1 MTNADSSSQDPAQDP
16 TQGSGTRSAADSAA
30 HSAALTSPIAVRA
43 GLVLVD
49 QLIRSGVREAVLC
62 PGSRNSPLNLA
73 FVEAERVGR
82 VRLHVRTDERSAA
95 FLALGLAKVSR
106 QPVPVVMTSGTAVAN
121 CLPAMVEATLSGVP
135 LVVLSANRPLS
146 MLGSGANQTID
157 QAEIFGTHSVCTLN
171 AGELALE
178 GTVAD
183 AGTGQAPKRTDATA
197 ELRDLVRKLIAAATD
212 PIDGGGAHLDVP
224 LREPLVPPTLDEL
237 SLWAGEIAAAEDAA
251 EDAATTEG
259 AHDSHA
265 PGQPARGTRKLPY
278 GQVEVDL
285 SRRTL
290 VIAGSVGDVAWARS
304 IMDELAD
311 VPTVAEPVA
320 PAPDFP
326 VHSAAVDMFSTQVV
340 SDGAHSAVTT
350 PEQIVVIGRPT
361 LHRGVTKLLANK
373 DINVVALSDTRNVT
387 DVFDNVDEV
396 GSTVRPRGE
405 QPESWLQVARAI
417 SDMGVNQVRDGLA
430 EHEPFTAV
438 HAVAV
443 VADALRDGDLLVL
456 GASTAVRDASRAG
469 LPFDGVQAIAN
480 RGAAGIDGT
489 ISTAVGAAMA
499 HAHADP
505 TAIRAPRTIA
515 VMGDLTFAH
524 DLGGLNIGPLE
535 PRPDNLLI
543 VLTND
548 SGGGIFETLEP
559 GAESLRT
566 FADGTAAFER
576 VFGTP
581 LDLDFAE
588 LCAGFGVEHKLA
600 TSVEELATVIDEH
613 AEIGGS
619 GITVLE
625 VKVSRRGRQEIERR
639 IAGTR

>member
-16 TQGSGTRSAADSAA
+16 TQGSAV
-30 HSAALTSPIAVRA
+30 HSAALPSPVAVRA

-157 QAEIFGTHSVCTLN
+157 QAEIFGAHSVCTLN
-171 AGELALE
+171 TGELALE
-178 GTVAD
+178 GAVAD
-183 AGTGQAPKRTDATA
+183 TTA

-251 EDAATTEG
+251 EHAETTEG
-259 AHDSHA
+259 AQGSHA
-265 PGQPARGTRKLPY
+265 PGQPTRGPRKLPY

-290 VIAGSVGDVAWARS
+290 VIAGSVSDVAWARA

-311 VPTVAEPVA
+311 VPTVAEPIA

-373 DINVVALSDTRNVT
+373 DIHVIALSDTRNIT

-405 QPESWLQVARAI
+405 QPESWLHVARAI
-417 SDMGVNQVRDGLA
+417 SDMGVSQVRDGLA
-430 EHEPFTAV
+430 EREPFTAV

-566 FADGTAAFER
+566 FSDGTAAFER

-600 TSVEELATVIDEH
+600 TSVEELATAIDEH
-613 AEIGGS
+613 AEIGGN

-625 VKVSRRGRQEIERR
+625 VKVSRRGRQEIEER
-639 IAGTR
+639 IAGKR

>member
-1 MTNADSSSQDPAQDP
+1 MTNTDSSSQDSSPA
-16 TQGSGTRSAADSAA
+16 AAEPLPSPVAVHAA
-30 HSAALTSPIAVRA
+30 
-43 GLVLVD
+43 LVLVD
-49 QLIRSGVREAVLC
+49 QLIRCGVQETVLC

-135 LVVLSANRPLS
+135 LIVLSANRPLS

-157 QAEIFGTHSVCTLN
+157 QAEIFGSHSVCTLN
-171 AGELALE
+171 TGNLALE
-178 GTVAD
+178 GEDIKAPDDAD
-183 AGTGQAPKRTDATA
+183 ASRAGGAAAQ
-197 ELRDLVRKLIAAATD
+197 LRDLVCQLVAAAVD
-212 PIDGGGAHLDVP
+212 PIDGGGVHLDVP

-237 SLWAGEIAAAEDAA
+237 SLWASAVTGNTPE
-251 EDAATTEG
+251 
-259 AHDSHA
+259 
-265 PGQPARGTRKLPY
+265 PRGVRSLPF

-290 VIAGSVGDVAWARS
+290 VIAGSVSDVAWARA

-311 VPTVAEPVA
+311 VPTIAEPIA

-340 SDGAHSAVTT
+340 GDGEYSAVTT

-373 DINVVALSDTRNVT
+373 DINVIALSDTRNVT
-387 DVFDNVDEV
+387 DVFGNADEV
-396 GSTVRPRGE
+396 GSSVRPHGE
-405 QPESWLQVARAI
+405 QPETWLQVARAI
-417 SDMGVNQVRDGLA
+417 SDMGAGQVRDALA

-469 LPFDGVQAIAN
+469 LPFDGVQTIAN

-559 GAESLRT
+559 GAENLRT

-600 TSVEELATVIDEH
+600 TNVEELAMAIDEH
-613 AEIGGS
+613 AEIGAH

-625 VKVSRRGRQEIERR
+625 VKVSRGGRREIEKR
-639 IAGTR
+639 IAGA

>member
-1 MTNADSSSQDPAQDP
+1 MTNTDSSSQDSSPA
-16 TQGSGTRSAADSAA
+16 AAEPLPSPVAVHAA
-30 HSAALTSPIAVRA
+30 
-43 GLVLVD
+43 LVLVD
-49 QLIRSGVREAVLC
+49 HIIRCGVQEAVLC

-135 LVVLSANRPLS
+135 LIVLSANRPLS

-157 QAEIFGTHSVCTLN
+157 QAEIFGSHSVCTLN
-171 AGELALE
+171 TGNLALE
-178 GTVAD
+178 GEDIKVPDDVATSR
-183 AGTGQAPKRTDATA
+183 AGGAATQ
-197 ELRDLVRKLIAAATD
+197 LRDLVCQLVAAAVD
-212 PIDGGGAHLDVP
+212 PIDGGGVHLDVP

-237 SLWAGEIAAAEDAA
+237 SLWASAVTGN
-251 EDAATTEG
+251 TP
-259 AHDSHA
+259 A
-265 PGQPARGTRKLPY
+265 PRGVRSLPF

-290 VIAGSVGDVAWARS
+290 VIAGSVSDVAWARA

-311 VPTVAEPVA
+311 VPTIAEPIA

-373 DINVVALSDTRNVT
+373 DIHIIALSDTRNVT
-387 DVFDNVDEV
+387 DVFGNVDEV
-396 GSTVRPRGE
+396 GSSVRPHGE
-405 QPESWLQVARAI
+405 QPETWLQVARAI
-417 SDMGVNQVRDGLA
+417 SDMGAGQVRDALA

-469 LPFDGVQAIAN
+469 LPFDGVQTIAN

-559 GAESLRT
+559 GAENLRT

-588 LCAGFGVEHKLA
+588 LCAGFGVERKLA
-600 TSVEELATVIDEH
+600 TNVEELAMAIDEH
-613 AEIGGS
+613 AEIGAH

-625 VKVSRRGRQEIERR
+625 VKVSRGGRREIEKR

>member
-1 MTNADSSSQDPAQDP
+1 M
-16 TQGSGTRSAADSAA
+16 
-30 HSAALTSPIAVRA
+30 LTSPVAVRA

-95 FLALGLAKVSR
+95 FLALGMAKVSR

-121 CLPAMVEATLSGVP
+121 CLPAMVEATLSSVP

-171 AGELALE
+171 TGELALE
-178 GTVAD
+178 GAAAD
-183 AGTGQAPKRTDATA
+183 NAA

-212 PIDGGGAHLDVP
+212 PIDGGGTHLDVP

-237 SLWAGEIAAAEDAA
+237 SLWAGEIAEKADDVEK
-251 EDAATTEG
+251 TGG
-259 AHDSHA
+259 AQGSHT
-265 PGQPARGTRKLPY
+265 PRQPTRGPRKLPY

-290 VIAGSVGDVAWARS
+290 VIAGSVADTAWARA

-311 VPTVAEPVA
+311 VPTIAEPVA

-340 SDGAHSAVTT
+340 SDGEHSAVTT

-373 DINVVALSDTRNVT
+373 DIHVIVLSDTRNIT

-396 GSTVRPRGE
+396 GSSVRPRGE

-489 ISTAVGAAMA
+489 ISTGVGAAMA

-559 GAESLRT
+559 GAENLRT

-600 TSVEELATVIDEH
+600 TNVEELSAAIDEH

-625 VKVSRRGRQEIERR
+625 VKVSRRGRQEVEQR
-639 IAGTR
+639 IAGAR

>member
-1 MTNADSSSQDPAQDP
+1 
-16 TQGSGTRSAADSAA
+16 
-30 HSAALTSPIAVRA
+30 
-43 GLVLVD
+43 LVLVD

-106 QPVPVVMTSGTAVAN
+106 RPVPVVMTSGTAVAN

-171 AGELALE
+171 TGELALE
-178 GTVAD
+178 GAA
-183 AGTGQAPKRTDATA
+183 AGAAG
-197 ELRDLVRKLIAAATD
+197 ELRDLVRKLINAATD

-251 EDAATTEG
+251 TTEG

-265 PGQPARGTRKLPY
+265 PSQPTRGPRKLPY

-290 VIAGSVGDVAWARS
+290 VIAGSVSDVAWARS

-340 SDGAHSAVTT
+340 SDGEHSAVTI

-373 DINVVALSDTRNVT
+373 DINVIALSDTRNVT

-430 EHEPFTAV
+430 EREPFTAV

-499 HAHADP
+499 HAHADL

-559 GAESLRT
+559 GAEHLRT

-600 TSVEELATVIDEH
+600 TSVEELAAAIDEH

-625 VKVSRRGRQEIERR
+625 VKVSRRGRQEIEKR

>member
-1 MTNADSSSQDPAQDP
+1 VTNADSSSQDPAQDP

-106 QPVPVVMTSGTAVAN
+106 RPVPVVMTSGTAVAN

-171 AGELALE
+171 TGELALE
-178 GTVAD
+178 GAA
-183 AGTGQAPKRTDATA
+183 AGAAG
-197 ELRDLVRKLIAAATD
+197 ELRDLVRKLINAATD

-251 EDAATTEG
+251 TTEG

-265 PGQPARGTRKLPY
+265 PSQPTRGPRKLPY

-290 VIAGSVGDVAWARS
+290 VIAGSVSDVAWARS

-340 SDGAHSAVTT
+340 SDGEHSAVTI

-373 DINVVALSDTRNVT
+373 DINVIALSDTRNVT

-430 EHEPFTAV
+430 EREPFTAV

-559 GAESLRT
+559 GAENLRT

-625 VKVSRRGRQEIERR
+625 VKVSRRGRQEVEQR
-639 IAGTR
+639 IAGAR

>member
-1 MTNADSSSQDPAQDP
+1 M
-16 TQGSGTRSAADSAA
+16 
-30 HSAALTSPIAVRA
+30 RA

-106 QPVPVVMTSGTAVAN
+106 NPVPVVMTSGTAVAN

-171 AGELALE
+171 TGELALE
-178 GTVAD
+178 GAA
-183 AGTGQAPKRTDATA
+183 AGAAG
-197 ELRDLVRKLIAAATD
+197 ELRDLVRKLINAATD

-251 EDAATTEG
+251 TTEG

-265 PGQPARGTRKLPY
+265 PSQPTRGPRKLPY

-290 VIAGSVGDVAWARS
+290 VIAGSVSDVAWARS

-340 SDGAHSAVTT
+340 SDGEHSAVTI

-373 DINVVALSDTRNVT
+373 DINVIALSDTRNVT

-430 EHEPFTAV
+430 EREPFTAV

-499 HAHADP
+499 HAHADL

-559 GAESLRT
+559 GAEHLRT

-600 TSVEELATVIDEH
+600 TSVEELAAAIDEH

-625 VKVSRRGRQEIERR
+625 VKVSRRGRQEIEKR

>member
-1 MTNADSSSQDPAQDP
+1 M
-16 TQGSGTRSAADSAA
+16 
-30 HSAALTSPIAVRA
+30 RA

-171 AGELALE
+171 TGELALE
-178 GTVAD
+178 GATAD
-183 AGTGQAPKRTDATA
+183 AAT

-237 SLWAGEIAAAEDAA
+237 SLWAGEIAEMADDVEKS
-251 EDAATTEG
+251 EG
-259 AHDSHA
+259 AHDSHT
-265 PGQPARGTRKLPY
+265 PSQPTRDPRKLPY

-285 SRRTL
+285 SLRTL
-290 VIAGSVGDVAWARS
+290 VIAGSVADTAWARS

-311 VPTVAEPVA
+311 VPTIAEPVA
-320 PAPDFP
+320 PVPDFP

-340 SDGAHSAVTT
+340 SDGEHSAVTT

-373 DINVVALSDTRNVT
+373 DIHVIALSDTRNVT
-387 DVFDNVDEV
+387 DVFGNVDEV

-405 QPESWLQVARAI
+405 QPESWLQVSRAI
-417 SDMGVNQVRDGLA
+417 SDMGVNQVREGLA
-430 EHEPFTAV
+430 KHEPFTAV

-469 LPFDGVQAIAN
+469 LPFDGVRAIAN

-499 HAHADP
+499 HAHSDP

-559 GAESLRT
+559 GADDLRT

-600 TSVEELATVIDEH
+600 CSVEELADAIEEH
-613 AEIGGS
+613 AELGGN

-625 VKVSRRGRQEIERR
+625 VKVDRRGRQEIEKR
-639 IAGTR
+639 IAGKR

>member
-1 MTNADSSSQDPAQDP
+1 M
-16 TQGSGTRSAADSAA
+16 
-30 HSAALTSPIAVRA
+30 RA

-106 QPVPVVMTSGTAVAN
+106 RPVPVVMTSGTAVAN

-171 AGELALE
+171 TGELALE
-178 GTVAD
+178 GAA
-183 AGTGQAPKRTDATA
+183 AGAAG
-197 ELRDLVRKLIAAATD
+197 ELRDLVRKLINAATD

-237 SLWAGEIAAAEDAA
+237 SLWAGEIAAAGDAA
-251 EDAATTEG
+251 EDAETTEG
-259 AHDSHA
+259 AQASHA
-265 PGQPARGTRKLPY
+265 PAQPARGSRKLPY

-290 VIAGSVGDVAWARS
+290 VIAGSVSDVAWARS

-311 VPTVAEPVA
+311 VPTIAEPVA

-326 VHSAAVDMFSTQVV
+326 VHSAAVDMFSAQVV
-340 SDGAHSAVTT
+340 SDGEHSAVTT

-373 DINVVALSDTRNVT
+373 DINVIALSDTRNVT

-405 QPESWLQVARAI
+405 QPESWLQVAHAI

-559 GAESLRT
+559 GAENLRT

-600 TSVEELATVIDEH
+600 TSVEELATAIDEH

-625 VKVSRRGRQEIERR
+625 VKVSRRGRQEIEKR

>member
-106 QPVPVVMTSGTAVAN
+106 RPVPVVMTSGTAVAN

-171 AGELALE
+171 TGELALE
-178 GTVAD
+178 GAA
-183 AGTGQAPKRTDATA
+183 AGAAG
-197 ELRDLVRKLIAAATD
+197 ELRDLVRKLINAATD

-251 EDAATTEG
+251 TTEG

-265 PGQPARGTRKLPY
+265 PSQPTRGPRKLPY

-290 VIAGSVGDVAWARS
+290 VIAGSVSDVAWARS

-340 SDGAHSAVTT
+340 SDGEHSAVTI

-373 DINVVALSDTRNVT
+373 DINVIALSDTRNVT

-430 EHEPFTAV
+430 EREPFTAV

-559 GAESLRT
+559 GAENLRT

-625 VKVSRRGRQEIERR
+625 VKVSRRGRQEVEQR
-639 IAGTR
+639 IAGAR

>member
-1 MTNADSSSQDPAQDP
+1 M
-16 TQGSGTRSAADSAA
+16 
-30 HSAALTSPIAVRA
+30 RA

-49 QLIRSGVREAVLC
+49 QLIRSGVCEAVLC

-106 QPVPVVMTSGTAVAN
+106 RPVPVVMTSGTAVAN

-171 AGELALE
+171 TGELALE
-178 GTVAD
+178 GAA
-183 AGTGQAPKRTDATA
+183 AGAAG
-197 ELRDLVRKLIAAATD
+197 ELRDLVRKLINAATD

-237 SLWAGEIAAAEDAA
+237 SLWAGEIAAAGDAA
-251 EDAATTEG
+251 EDAETTEG
-259 AHDSHA
+259 AQASHA
-265 PGQPARGTRKLPY
+265 PAQPARGSRKLPY

-290 VIAGSVGDVAWARS
+290 VIAGSVSDVAWARS

-311 VPTVAEPVA
+311 VPTIAEPVA

-326 VHSAAVDMFSTQVV
+326 VHSAAVDMFSAQVV
-340 SDGAHSAVTT
+340 SDGEHSAVTT

-373 DINVVALSDTRNVT
+373 DINVIALSDTRNVT

-405 QPESWLQVARAI
+405 QPESWLQVAHAI

-559 GAESLRT
+559 GAENLRT

-600 TSVEELATVIDEH
+600 TSVEELATAIDEH

-625 VKVSRRGRQEIERR
+625 VKVSRRGRQEIEKR

>member
-1 MTNADSSSQDPAQDP
+1 M
-16 TQGSGTRSAADSAA
+16 
-30 HSAALTSPIAVRA
+30 RA

-106 QPVPVVMTSGTAVAN
+106 RPVPVVMTSGTAVAN

-171 AGELALE
+171 TGELALE
-178 GTVAD
+178 GAA
-183 AGTGQAPKRTDATA
+183 AGAAG
-197 ELRDLVRKLIAAATD
+197 ELRDLVRKLINAATD

-237 SLWAGEIAAAEDAA
+237 SLWAGEIAAAGDAA
-251 EDAATTEG
+251 EDAETTEG
-259 AHDSHA
+259 AQASHA
-265 PGQPARGTRKLPY
+265 PAQPARGSRKLPY

-290 VIAGSVGDVAWARS
+290 VIAGSVSDVAWARS

-311 VPTVAEPVA
+311 VPTIAEPIA

-373 DINVVALSDTRNVT
+373 DIHVITLSDTRNIT

-405 QPESWLQVARAI
+405 QPESWLQVAHAI

-600 TSVEELATVIDEH
+600 TSVEELAAAIDEH

-625 VKVSRRGRQEIERR
+625 VKVSRRGRQEIEKR

>member
-1 MTNADSSSQDPAQDP
+1 MTNTDRTNSEGSSQ
-16 TQGSGTRSAADSAA
+16 RSAA
-30 HSAALTSPIAVRA
+30 ALASPVAVRA

-95 FLALGLAKVSR
+95 FLALGLAKVAR

-135 LVVLSANRPLS
+135 LLVLSANRPLS
-146 MLGSGANQTID
+146 MVGTGANQTID
-157 QAEIFGTHSVCTLN
+157 QAELFGSHSVCTLN
-171 AGELALE
+171 TGELALE
-178 GTVAD
+178 GAVAD
-183 AGTGQAPKRTDATA
+183 AGTGDNSAGDAIEAVA
-197 ELRDLVRKLIAAATD
+197 ELRDVVRKLVAAATD

-237 SLWAGEIAAAEDAA
+237 SLWAGEIAGA
-251 EDAATTEG
+251 AATT
-259 AHDSHA
+259 AKT
-265 PGQPARGTRKLPY
+265 PAYTPRALPF

-285 SRRTL
+285 SLRTL
-290 VIAGSVGDVAWARS
+290 VIAGSVADTAWARS

-311 VPTVAEPVA
+311 VPTIAEPVA

-340 SDGAHSAVTT
+340 SDGEHSAVTT

-373 DINVVALSDTRNVT
+373 DIHVIALSDTRNVT
-387 DVFDNVDEV
+387 DVFGNVDQV

-417 SDMGVNQVRDGLA
+417 SDMGVNQVREGLA
-430 EHEPFTAV
+430 KHEPFTAV

-469 LPFDGVQAIAN
+469 LPFDGVRAIAN

-499 HAHADP
+499 HAHSDP

-559 GAESLRT
+559 GADDLRT

-600 TSVEELATVIDEH
+600 SSVEELADAIEEH
-613 AEIGGS
+613 AELGGN

-625 VKVSRRGRQEIERR
+625 VKVDRRGRQEIEKR
-639 IAGTR
+639 IAGKR

>member
-1 MTNADSSSQDPAQDP
+1 MTNTDSSSQDSSPA
-16 TQGSGTRSAADSAA
+16 AAEPLPSPVAVHAA
-30 HSAALTSPIAVRA
+30 
-43 GLVLVD
+43 LVLVD
-49 QLIRSGVREAVLC
+49 QLIRCGVQEAVLC

-135 LVVLSANRPLS
+135 LIVLSANRPLS

-157 QAEIFGTHSVCTLN
+157 QAEIFGSHSVCTLN
-171 AGELALE
+171 TGNLALE
-178 GTVAD
+178 GEDIKAPDDVATSR
-183 AGTGQAPKRTDATA
+183 AGGAAAQ
-197 ELRDLVRKLIAAATD
+197 LRDLVCQLVAAAVD
-212 PIDGGGAHLDVP
+212 PIDGGGVHLDVP

-237 SLWAGEIAAAEDAA
+237 SLWASAVTGN
-251 EDAATTEG
+251 TP
-259 AHDSHA
+259 A
-265 PGQPARGTRKLPY
+265 PRGVRSLPF

-290 VIAGSVGDVAWARS
+290 VIAGSVSDVAWARA

-311 VPTVAEPVA
+311 VPTIAEPIA
-320 PAPDFP
+320 LAPDFP

-340 SDGAHSAVTT
+340 GDGEYSAVTT

-373 DINVVALSDTRNVT
+373 DIHIIALSDTRNVT
-387 DVFDNVDEV
+387 DVFGNVDEV
-396 GSTVRPRGE
+396 GSSVRPHGE
-405 QPESWLQVARAI
+405 QPETWLQVARAI
-417 SDMGVNQVRDGLA
+417 SDMGAGQVRDALT
-430 EHEPFTAV
+430 EHDPFTAV

-469 LPFDGVQAIAN
+469 LPFDGVQTIAN

-559 GAESLRT
+559 GAENLRT

-588 LCAGFGVEHKLA
+588 LCAGFGVERKLA
-600 TSVEELATVIDEH
+600 TNVEELAMAIDEH
-613 AEIGGS
+613 AEIGAH

-625 VKVSRRGRQEIERR
+625 VKVSRGGRREIEKR
-639 IAGTR
+639 IAGA

>member
-1 MTNADSSSQDPAQDP
+1 M
-16 TQGSGTRSAADSAA
+16 
-30 HSAALTSPIAVRA
+30 RA

-106 QPVPVVMTSGTAVAN
+106 RPVPVVMTSGTAVAN

-157 QAEIFGTHSVCTLN
+157 QAEIFGSHSVCTLN
-171 AGELALE
+171 TGELALE
-178 GTVAD
+178 GAVAD
-183 AGTGQAPKRTDATA
+183 TTA

-212 PIDGGGAHLDVP
+212 PIDGGGSHLDVP

-237 SLWAGEIAAAEDAA
+237 SLWAGEIAAAEDA
-251 EDAATTEG
+251 EDAEATEG
-259 AHDSHA
+259 PQGSHT
-265 PGQPARGTRKLPY
+265 PSQPARGPRTLPY

-290 VIAGSVGDVAWARS
+290 VIAGSVSDVAWARS

-311 VPTVAEPVA
+311 VPTIAEPVA

-340 SDGAHSAVTT
+340 SDGEHSAVTT
-350 PEQIVVIGRPT
+350 PEQVVVIGRPT

-373 DINVVALSDTRNVT
+373 DIHVIALSDTRNIT

-405 QPESWLQVARAI
+405 QAESWLQVARAI

-430 EHEPFTAV
+430 EHDPFTAV

-566 FADGTAAFER
+566 FADGTSAFER

-588 LCAGFGVEHKLA
+588 LCAGFGVEHKRA
-600 TSVEELATVIDEH
+600 TSVEELATAIDEH
-613 AEIGGS
+613 AEIGS
-619 GITVLE
+619 NGITVLE
-625 VKVSRRGRQEIERR
+625 VKVSRRGRQEIEKR
-639 IAGTR
+639 IAGKR

>member
-1 MTNADSSSQDPAQDP
+1 M
-16 TQGSGTRSAADSAA
+16 
-30 HSAALTSPIAVRA
+30 RA

-171 AGELALE
+171 TGELALE
-178 GTVAD
+178 GAA
-183 AGTGQAPKRTDATA
+183 AGAAG

-265 PGQPARGTRKLPY
+265 PSQPTRGPRKLPY
-278 GQVEVDL
+278 GQVDVDL

-290 VIAGSVGDVAWARS
+290 VIAGSVTDTAWARS

-311 VPTVAEPVA
+311 VPTIAEPVA

-340 SDGAHSAVTT
+340 SDGEHSAVTT

-373 DINVVALSDTRNVT
+373 DINVIALSDTRNIT

-405 QPESWLQVARAI
+405 QPESWLQVAHAI

-600 TSVEELATVIDEH
+600 TSVEELAAAIDEH

-625 VKVSRRGRQEIERR
+625 VKVSRRGRQEIEKR

>member
-1 MTNADSSSQDPAQDP
+1 M
-16 TQGSGTRSAADSAA
+16 
-30 HSAALTSPIAVRA
+30 RA

-106 QPVPVVMTSGTAVAN
+106 RPVPVVMTSGTAVAN

-171 AGELALE
+171 TGELALE
-178 GTVAD
+178 GAA
-183 AGTGQAPKRTDATA
+183 AGAAG
-197 ELRDLVRKLIAAATD
+197 ELRDLVRKLINAATD

-251 EDAATTEG
+251 TTEG

-265 PGQPARGTRKLPY
+265 PSQPTRGPRKLPY

-290 VIAGSVGDVAWARS
+290 VIAGSVSDVAWARS

-340 SDGAHSAVTT
+340 SDGEHSAVTI

-373 DINVVALSDTRNVT
+373 DINVIALSDTRNVT

-396 GSTVRPRGE
+396 GSTVQPRGE

-417 SDMGVNQVRDGLA
+417 SDMGVNQIRDGLA
-430 EHEPFTAV
+430 EREPFTAV

-559 GAESLRT
+559 GAEHLRT

-625 VKVSRRGRQEIERR
+625 VKVSRRGRQEIEKR

>member
-1 MTNADSSSQDPAQDP
+1 MTNADSSSQN
-16 TQGSGTRSAADSAA
+16 SGT

-178 GTVAD
+178 GAVAD
-183 AGTGQAPKRTDATA
+183 AGTDQAARGTDAAA

-237 SLWAGEIAAAEDAA
+237 SLWAGEIAAAEDA
-251 EDAATTEG
+251 EDAEATEG
-259 AHDSHA
+259 PQGSHT
-265 PGQPARGTRKLPY
+265 PSQPARGSRKLPY

-311 VPTVAEPVA
+311 VPTIAEPIA

-373 DINVVALSDTRNVT
+373 DINVIALSDTRNIT

-559 GAESLRT
+559 GAKNLRT

-581 LDLDFAE
+581 LELDFAE

-600 TSVEELATVIDEH
+600 TSVEELATAIDEH

-625 VKVSRRGRQEIERR
+625 VKVSRRGRQEIEKR

>member
-1 MTNADSSSQDPAQDP
+1 MTNTDSSSQDSSPAAVEP
-16 TQGSGTRSAADSAA
+16 LSSPVAVHAA
-30 HSAALTSPIAVRA
+30 
-43 GLVLVD
+43 LVLVD
-49 QLIRSGVREAVLC
+49 QLIRCGVQEAVLC

-121 CLPAMVEATLSGVP
+121 CLPAMVEARLSGVP
-135 LVVLSANRPLS
+135 LIVLSANRPLS

-157 QAEIFGTHSVCTLN
+157 QAEIFGSHSVCTLN
-171 AGELALE
+171 TGNLALE
-178 GTVAD
+178 GEDIKVPGDVATSR
-183 AGTGQAPKRTDATA
+183 AGGAAAQ
-197 ELRDLVRKLIAAATD
+197 LRDLVCQLVAAAVD
-212 PIDGGGAHLDVP
+212 PIDGGGVHLDVP

-237 SLWAGEIAAAEDAA
+237 SLWASAVTGNTPE
-251 EDAATTEG
+251 
-259 AHDSHA
+259 
-265 PGQPARGTRKLPY
+265 PRGVRSLPF

-290 VIAGSVGDVAWARS
+290 VIAGSVSDVAWARA

-311 VPTVAEPVA
+311 VPTIAEPIA

-340 SDGAHSAVTT
+340 GDGEYSAVTT

-373 DINVVALSDTRNVT
+373 DIHIIALSDTRNVT
-387 DVFDNVDEV
+387 DVFGNVDEV
-396 GSTVRPRGE
+396 GSSVRPHGE
-405 QPESWLQVARAI
+405 QPETWLQVARAI
-417 SDMGVNQVRDGLA
+417 SDMGAGQVRDALA
-430 EHEPFTAV
+430 EHDPFTAV

-469 LPFDGVQAIAN
+469 LPFDGVQTIAN

-535 PRPDNLLI
+535 PRPDSLLI

-559 GAESLRT
+559 GVENLRT

-600 TSVEELATVIDEH
+600 TNVEELAKAIDEH
-613 AEIGGS
+613 AETGAH

-625 VKVSRRGRQEIERR
+625 VKVSRGGRRKIEKR
-639 IAGTR
+639 IAGA

>member
-1 MTNADSSSQDPAQDP
+1 MP
-16 TQGSGTRSAADSAA
+16 
-30 HSAALTSPIAVRA
+30 SPVAVRA

-171 AGELALE
+171 TGELALE
-178 GTVAD
+178 GAA
-183 AGTGQAPKRTDATA
+183 AGAAG

-265 PGQPARGTRKLPY
+265 PSQPTRGPRKLPY
-278 GQVEVDL
+278 GQVDVDL

-290 VIAGSVGDVAWARS
+290 VIAGSVTDTAWARS

-311 VPTVAEPVA
+311 VPTIAEPVA

-340 SDGAHSAVTT
+340 SDGEHSAVTT

-373 DINVVALSDTRNVT
+373 DINVIALSDTRNIT

-405 QPESWLQVARAI
+405 QPESWLQVAHAI

-600 TSVEELATVIDEH
+600 TSVEELAAAIDEH

-625 VKVSRRGRQEIERR
+625 VKVSRRGRQEIEKR

>member
-1 MTNADSSSQDPAQDP
+1 M
-16 TQGSGTRSAADSAA
+16 
-30 HSAALTSPIAVRA
+30 
-43 GLVLVD
+43 LVD

-106 QPVPVVMTSGTAVAN
+106 NPVPVVMTSGTAVAN

-178 GTVAD
+178 GAVAD
-183 AGTGQAPKRTDATA
+183 TTA
-197 ELRDLVRKLIAAATD
+197 ELRDLVRKLINAATD

-251 EDAATTEG
+251 KGAAEDAETTEG
-259 AHDSHA
+259 VQDPRTPS
-265 PGQPARGTRKLPY
+265 QPARGPRKLPY

-290 VIAGSVGDVAWARS
+290 VIAGSVSDVAWARA

-311 VPTVAEPVA
+311 VPTIAEPVA

-340 SDGAHSAVTT
+340 SDGEHSAVTT

-373 DINVVALSDTRNVT
+373 DINVIALSDTRNIT

-405 QPESWLQVARAI
+405 QPESWLQVTHAI

-430 EHEPFTAV
+430 EHDPFTAV
-438 HAVAV
+438 HAVAI

-559 GAESLRT
+559 GAENLRT

-581 LDLDFAE
+581 LDLDFAK
-588 LCAGFGVEHKLA
+588 LCAGFGVEHRLA
-600 TSVEELATVIDEH
+600 TSVEELATAIDEH

-625 VKVSRRGRQEIERR
+625 VRVSRRGRQEIEKR
-639 IAGTR
+639 IAGKR

>member
-1 MTNADSSSQDPAQDP
+1 M
-16 TQGSGTRSAADSAA
+16 
-30 HSAALTSPIAVRA
+30 RA

-106 QPVPVVMTSGTAVAN
+106 RPVPVVMTSGTAVAN

-171 AGELALE
+171 TGELALE
-178 GTVAD
+178 GAA
-183 AGTGQAPKRTDATA
+183 AGAAG
-197 ELRDLVRKLIAAATD
+197 ELRDLVRKLINAATD

-251 EDAATTEG
+251 TTEG

-265 PGQPARGTRKLPY
+265 PSQPTRGPRKLPY

-290 VIAGSVGDVAWARS
+290 VIAGSVSDVAWARS

-340 SDGAHSAVTT
+340 SDGEHSAVTI

-373 DINVVALSDTRNVT
+373 DINVIALSDTRNVT

-430 EHEPFTAV
+430 EREPFTAV

-559 GAESLRT
+559 GAENLRT

-625 VKVSRRGRQEIERR
+625 VKVSRRGRQEIEKR

>member
-1 MTNADSSSQDPAQDP
+1 MTNTDSSSQDSSPA
-16 TQGSGTRSAADSAA
+16 AAEPLPSPVAV
-30 HSAALTSPIAVRA
+30 HAALA
-43 GLVLVD
+43 LVD
-49 QLIRSGVREAVLC
+49 QLIRCGVQEAVLC

-135 LVVLSANRPLS
+135 LIVLSANRPLS
-146 MLGSGANQTID
+146 MRGSGANQTID
-157 QAEIFGTHSVCTLN
+157 QAEIFGSHSVCTLN
-171 AGELALE
+171 TGILALE
-178 GTVAD
+178 GEDIKVPDDVATSR
-183 AGTGQAPKRTDATA
+183 AGGAATQ
-197 ELRDLVRKLIAAATD
+197 LRDLVCQLVAAAVD
-212 PIDGGGAHLDVP
+212 PIDGGGVHLDVP
-224 LREPLVPPTLDEL
+224 LWEPLVPPTLDEL
-237 SLWAGEIAAAEDAA
+237 SLWASAVTGN
-251 EDAATTEG
+251 TP
-259 AHDSHA
+259 A
-265 PGQPARGTRKLPY
+265 PRGVRSLPF

-290 VIAGSVGDVAWARS
+290 VIAGSVSDVAWARA

-311 VPTVAEPVA
+311 VPTIAEPIA

-340 SDGAHSAVTT
+340 GDGEYSAVTT

-373 DINVVALSDTRNVT
+373 DIHIIALSDTRNVT
-387 DVFDNVDEV
+387 DVFGNVDEV
-396 GSTVRPRGE
+396 GSSVRPHGE
-405 QPESWLQVARAI
+405 QPETWLQVARAI
-417 SDMGVNQVRDGLA
+417 SDMGAGQVRDALT
-430 EHEPFTAV
+430 EHDPFTAV

-469 LPFDGVQAIAN
+469 LPFDGVQTIAN

-559 GAESLRT
+559 GAENLRT

-600 TSVEELATVIDEH
+600 TNVEELAMAIDEH
-613 AEIGGS
+613 AEIGAH

-625 VKVSRRGRQEIERR
+625 VKVSRGGRREIEKR
-639 IAGTR
+639 IAGA

>member
-1 MTNADSSSQDPAQDP
+1 M
-16 TQGSGTRSAADSAA
+16 
-30 HSAALTSPIAVRA
+30 RA

-106 QPVPVVMTSGTAVAN
+106 RPVPVVMTSGTAVAN

-171 AGELALE
+171 TGELALE
-178 GTVAD
+178 GAAAD
-183 AGTGQAPKRTDATA
+183 TTA

-265 PGQPARGTRKLPY
+265 PSQPTRGPRKLPY

-290 VIAGSVGDVAWARS
+290 VIAGSVSDVAWARS

-311 VPTVAEPVA
+311 VPTIAEPVA

-340 SDGAHSAVTT
+340 SDGEHSAVTT

-373 DINVVALSDTRNVT
+373 DIHVIALSDTRNIT

-405 QPESWLQVARAI
+405 QPESWLHVAHAI

-438 HAVAV
+438 HAVAI

-559 GAESLRT
+559 GAENLRT

-600 TSVEELATVIDEH
+600 TSVEELATAIDEH

-625 VKVSRRGRQEIERR
+625 VKVSRRGRQEIEKR

>member
-1 MTNADSSSQDPAQDP
+1 MTNTDSSSQDSSPA
-16 TQGSGTRSAADSAA
+16 AAEPLPSPVAVHAA
-30 HSAALTSPIAVRA
+30 
-43 GLVLVD
+43 LVLVD
-49 QLIRSGVREAVLC
+49 QLIRCGVQETVLC

-135 LVVLSANRPLS
+135 LIVLSANRPLS

-157 QAEIFGTHSVCTLN
+157 QAEIFGSHSVCTLN
-171 AGELALE
+171 TGNLALE
-178 GTVAD
+178 GEDIKAPDDAD
-183 AGTGQAPKRTDATA
+183 ASRAGGAAAQ
-197 ELRDLVRKLIAAATD
+197 LRDLVCQLVAAAVD
-212 PIDGGGAHLDVP
+212 PIDGGGVHLDVP

-237 SLWAGEIAAAEDAA
+237 SLWASAVTGN
-251 EDAATTEG
+251 TP
-259 AHDSHA
+259 A
-265 PGQPARGTRKLPY
+265 PRGVRSLPF

-290 VIAGSVGDVAWARS
+290 VIAGSVSDVAWARA

-311 VPTVAEPVA
+311 VPTIAEPIA

-340 SDGAHSAVTT
+340 GDGEYSAVTT

-373 DINVVALSDTRNVT
+373 DINVIALSDTRNVT
-387 DVFDNVDEV
+387 DVFGNVDEV
-396 GSTVRPRGE
+396 GSSVRPHGE
-405 QPESWLQVARAI
+405 QPETWLQVARAI
-417 SDMGVNQVRDGLA
+417 SDMGAGQVRDALA

-469 LPFDGVQAIAN
+469 LPFDGVQTIAN

-559 GAESLRT
+559 GAENLRT

-600 TSVEELATVIDEH
+600 TNVEELAMAIDEH
-613 AEIGGS
+613 AEIGAH

-625 VKVSRRGRQEIERR
+625 VKVSRGGRREIEKR
-639 IAGTR
+639 IAGA

>member
-1 MTNADSSSQDPAQDP
+1 MTNTDSSSP
-16 TQGSGTRSAADSAA
+16 DSPQNSPKGA
-30 HSAALTSPIAVRA
+30 AALSSPVAVRA

-95 FLALGLAKVSR
+95 FLASGLAKVSR
-106 QPVPVVMTSGTAVAN
+106 LPVPVVMTSGTAVAN

-146 MLGSGANQTID
+146 MLSSGANQTID
-157 QAEIFGTHSVCTLN
+157 QAEIFGSHSVCTLN
-171 AGELALE
+171 TSELALE
-178 GTVAD
+178 GAVAD
-183 AGTGQAPKRTDATA
+183 AGTGQAAKHTDAAA

-224 LREPLVPPTLDEL
+224 LQEPLVPPTLDQL
-237 SLWAGEIAAAEDAA
+237 SLWAGDIAAAEDA
-251 EDAATTEG
+251 ETTEG

-265 PGQPARGTRKLPY
+265 PGQPARGSRKLPY

-290 VIAGSVGDVAWARS
+290 VIAGSVSDVAWARS

-311 VPTVAEPVA
+311 VPTIAEPVA

-326 VHSAAVDMFSTQVV
+326 VHSAAVDMFSTQLV

-373 DINVVALSDTRNVT
+373 DIHVIALSDTRRVT
-387 DVFDNVDEV
+387 DVFGNVDEV

-417 SDMGVNQVRDGLA
+417 SDMGVGQVRDGLA
-430 EHEPFTAV
+430 ERDPFTAV

-469 LPFDGVQAIAN
+469 LPFDGVQTIAN

-515 VMGDLTFAH
+515 VMGDLTFVH

-559 GAESLRT
+559 GAEDLRT

-581 LDLDFAE
+581 LDLNFAE

-600 TSVEELATVIDEH
+600 TSVEELAVALDEH
-613 AEIGGS
+613 AEVGGS

-625 VKVSRRGRQEIERR
+625 VKVDRRGRQEIEKR
-639 IAGTR
+639 IAGA

>member
-1 MTNADSSSQDPAQDP
+1 MTNTDSSSQDSSPA
-16 TQGSGTRSAADSAA
+16 AAEPLPSPVAVHAA
-30 HSAALTSPIAVRA
+30 
-43 GLVLVD
+43 LVLVD
-49 QLIRSGVREAVLC
+49 QLIRCGVQETVLC

-135 LVVLSANRPLS
+135 LIVLSANRPLS

-157 QAEIFGTHSVCTLN
+157 QAEIFGSHSVCTLN
-171 AGELALE
+171 TGNLALE
-178 GTVAD
+178 GEDIKAPDDAD
-183 AGTGQAPKRTDATA
+183 ASRAGGAAAQ
-197 ELRDLVRKLIAAATD
+197 LRDLVCQLVAAAVD
-212 PIDGGGAHLDVP
+212 PIDGGGVHLDVP

-237 SLWAGEIAAAEDAA
+237 SLWASAVTGNTPE
-251 EDAATTEG
+251 
-259 AHDSHA
+259 
-265 PGQPARGTRKLPY
+265 PRGVRSLPF

-290 VIAGSVGDVAWARS
+290 VIAGSVSDVAWARA

-311 VPTVAEPVA
+311 VPTIAEPIA

-340 SDGAHSAVTT
+340 GDGEYSAVTT

-373 DINVVALSDTRNVT
+373 DINVIALSDTRNVT
-387 DVFDNVDEV
+387 DVFGNVDEV
-396 GSTVRPRGE
+396 GSSVRPHGE
-405 QPESWLQVARAI
+405 QPETWLQVARAI
-417 SDMGVNQVRDGLA
+417 SDMGAGQVRDALA

-469 LPFDGVQAIAN
+469 LPFDGVQTIAN

-559 GAESLRT
+559 GAENLRT

-600 TSVEELATVIDEH
+600 TNVEELAMAIDEH
-613 AEIGGS
+613 AEIGAH

-625 VKVSRRGRQEIERR
+625 VKVSRGGRREIEKR
-639 IAGTR
+639 IAGA

>member
-1 MTNADSSSQDPAQDP
+1 MTNTDRTNSEGSSQRFA
-16 TQGSGTRSAADSAA
+16 
-30 HSAALTSPIAVRA
+30 AALASPVAVRA

-95 FLALGLAKVSR
+95 FLALGLAKVAR

-135 LVVLSANRPLS
+135 LLVLSANRPLS
-146 MLGSGANQTID
+146 MVGTGANQTID
-157 QAEIFGTHSVCTLN
+157 QAELFGSHSVCTLN
-171 AGELALE
+171 TGELALE
-178 GTVAD
+178 GGVAD
-183 AGTGQAPKRTDATA
+183 AGSGQVAGGTDAVA

-237 SLWAGEIAAAEDAA
+237 SLWAGEIAGA
-251 EDAATTEG
+251 AATTVKT
-259 AHDSHA
+259 
-265 PGQPARGTRKLPY
+265 PAYTPRALPF

-285 SRRTL
+285 SLRTL
-290 VIAGSVGDVAWARS
+290 VIAGSVADTAWARS

-311 VPTVAEPVA
+311 VPTIAEPVA

-340 SDGAHSAVTT
+340 SDGEHSAVTT

-373 DINVVALSDTRNVT
+373 DIHVIALSDTRNVT
-387 DVFDNVDEV
+387 DVFGNVDEV

-405 QPESWLQVARAI
+405 QSESWLQVARAI
-417 SDMGVNQVRDGLA
+417 SDMGVNQVREGLA
-430 EHEPFTAV
+430 KHEPFTAV

-443 VADALRDGDLLVL
+443 VADALRDGDLLVM

-469 LPFDGVQAIAN
+469 LPFDGVRAIAN

-499 HAHADP
+499 HAHSDP

-559 GAESLRT
+559 GADDLRT

-600 TSVEELATVIDEH
+600 SSVEELADAIEEH
-613 AEIGGS
+613 AELGGN

-625 VKVSRRGRQEIERR
+625 VKVDRRGRQEIDKR
-639 IAGTR
+639 IAGKR

>member
-1 MTNADSSSQDPAQDP
+1 MTNADSSSQN
-16 TQGSGTRSAADSAA
+16 SGT
-30 HSAALTSPIAVRA
+30 HSAALTSPAAVRA

-106 QPVPVVMTSGTAVAN
+106 EPVPVVMTSGTAVAN

-178 GTVAD
+178 GAVAD
-183 AGTGQAPKRTDATA
+183 AGTGQAARGTDAAA

-237 SLWAGEIAAAEDAA
+237 SLWAGEIAAAEDA
-251 EDAATTEG
+251 EDAEATEG
-259 AHDSHA
+259 PQGSHT
-265 PGQPARGTRKLPY
+265 PSQPARGPRTLPY

-290 VIAGSVGDVAWARS
+290 VIAGSVSDVAWARS

-311 VPTVAEPVA
+311 VPTIAEPVA

-350 PEQIVVIGRPT
+350 PEQVVVIGRPT

-373 DINVVALSDTRNVT
+373 DIHVIALSDTRNVT

-405 QPESWLQVARAI
+405 QAESWLQVARAI

-430 EHEPFTAV
+430 EREPFTAV

-559 GAESLRT
+559 GAENLRT

-625 VKVSRRGRQEIERR
+625 VKVSRRGRQEVEKR
-639 IAGTR
+639 IAGAR

>member
-1 MTNADSSSQDPAQDP
+1 MTNTDSSSQDSSPA
-16 TQGSGTRSAADSAA
+16 AAEPLPSPVAVHAA
-30 HSAALTSPIAVRA
+30 
-43 GLVLVD
+43 LVLVD
-49 QLIRSGVREAVLC
+49 QLIRCGVQETVLC

-135 LVVLSANRPLS
+135 LIVLSANRPLS

-157 QAEIFGTHSVCTLN
+157 QAEIFGSHSVCTLN
-171 AGELALE
+171 TGNLALE
-178 GTVAD
+178 GEDIKAPDDAD
-183 AGTGQAPKRTDATA
+183 ASRAGGAAAQ
-197 ELRDLVRKLIAAATD
+197 LRDLVCQLVAAAVD
-212 PIDGGGAHLDVP
+212 PIDGGGVHLDVP

-237 SLWAGEIAAAEDAA
+237 SLWASAVTGNTPE
-251 EDAATTEG
+251 
-259 AHDSHA
+259 
-265 PGQPARGTRKLPY
+265 PRGVRSLPF

-290 VIAGSVGDVAWARS
+290 VIAGSVSDVAWARA

-311 VPTVAEPVA
+311 VPTIAEPIA

-340 SDGAHSAVTT
+340 GDGEYSAVTT

-373 DINVVALSDTRNVT
+373 DINVIALSDTRNVT
-387 DVFDNVDEV
+387 DVFGNVDEV
-396 GSTVRPRGE
+396 GSSVRPHGE
-405 QPESWLQVARAI
+405 QPETWLQVARAI
-417 SDMGVNQVRDGLA
+417 SDMGAGQVRDALT
-430 EHEPFTAV
+430 EHDPFTAV

-469 LPFDGVQAIAN
+469 LPFDGVQTIAN

-524 DLGGLNIGPLE
+524 DLGGLNIGTLE

-559 GAESLRT
+559 GAENLRT

-588 LCAGFGVEHKLA
+588 LCAGFGVERKLA
-600 TSVEELATVIDEH
+600 TNVEELAMAIDEH
-613 AEIGGS
+613 AEIGAH

-625 VKVSRRGRQEIERR
+625 VKVSRGGRREIEKR
-639 IAGTR
+639 IAGA

>member
-1 MTNADSSSQDPAQDP
+1 M
-16 TQGSGTRSAADSAA
+16 
-30 HSAALTSPIAVRA
+30 RA

-106 QPVPVVMTSGTAVAN
+106 NPVPVVMTSGTAVAN

-171 AGELALE
+171 TGELALE
-178 GTVAD
+178 GAVAD
-183 AGTGQAPKRTDATA
+183 TTA
-197 ELRDLVRKLIAAATD
+197 ELRDLVRKLINAATD

-237 SLWAGEIAAAEDAA
+237 SLWAGEIAAAEDAEA
-251 EDAATTEG
+251 TEG
-259 AHDSHA
+259 PQGSRT
-265 PGQPARGTRKLPY
+265 PNQPTRGPRKLPY

-290 VIAGSVGDVAWARS
+290 VIAGSVSDVAWARA

-311 VPTVAEPVA
+311 VPTIAEPVA

-340 SDGAHSAVTT
+340 SDGEHSAVTT

-373 DINVVALSDTRNVT
+373 DINVIALSDTRNIT

-396 GSTVRPRGE
+396 GSIVRPRGE

-430 EHEPFTAV
+430 EHDPFTAV

-566 FADGTAAFER
+566 FADGTEAFER

-588 LCAGFGVEHKLA
+588 LCAGVGVEHKLA
-600 TSVEELATVIDEH
+600 TSVEELATAIDEH

-625 VKVSRRGRQEIERR
+625 VKVSRRGRQEVEQR
-639 IAGTR
+639 IAGAR

>member
-1 MTNADSSSQDPAQDP
+1 MTNADSSSQDP
-16 TQGSGTRSAADSAA
+16 TQGSGT
-30 HSAALTSPIAVRA
+30 HSAALPSPVAVRA

-106 QPVPVVMTSGTAVAN
+106 NPVPVVMTSGTAVAN

-171 AGELALE
+171 TGELALE
-178 GTVAD
+178 GAAAD
-183 AGTGQAPKRTDATA
+183 TTA
-197 ELRDLVRKLIAAATD
+197 EIRDLVRKLIAAATD

-237 SLWAGEIAAAEDAA
+237 SLWAGEIAATEDGAEDA
-251 EDAATTEG
+251 ETTEG
-259 AHDSHA
+259 AQGSHV
-265 PGQPARGTRKLPY
+265 PGQLARGPRKLPY

-290 VIAGSVGDVAWARS
+290 VIAGSVSDVAWARS

-311 VPTVAEPVA
+311 VPTIAEPVA

-340 SDGAHSAVTT
+340 SDGEHSAVTT

-373 DINVVALSDTRNVT
+373 DINVIALSDTRNIT

-430 EHEPFTAV
+430 EHDPFTAV

-566 FADGTAAFER
+566 FADGTEAFER

-600 TSVEELATVIDEH
+600 TSVEELATAIDEH

-625 VKVSRRGRQEIERR
+625 VKVSRRGRQEIEKR
-639 IAGTR
+639 IAGKR

>member
-1 MTNADSSSQDPAQDP
+1 MTNTDSSSQDSSPA
-16 TQGSGTRSAADSAA
+16 AAEPLPSPVAVHAA
-30 HSAALTSPIAVRA
+30 
-43 GLVLVD
+43 LVLVD
-49 QLIRSGVREAVLC
+49 QLIRCGVQETVLC

-135 LVVLSANRPLS
+135 LIVLSANRPLS

-157 QAEIFGTHSVCTLN
+157 QAEIFGSHSVCTLN
-171 AGELALE
+171 TGNLALE
-178 GTVAD
+178 GEDIKAPDDAD
-183 AGTGQAPKRTDATA
+183 ASRAGGAAAQ
-197 ELRDLVRKLIAAATD
+197 LRDLVCQLVAAAVD
-212 PIDGGGAHLDVP
+212 PIDGGGVHLDVP

-237 SLWAGEIAAAEDAA
+237 SLWASAVTGNTPE
-251 EDAATTEG
+251 
-259 AHDSHA
+259 
-265 PGQPARGTRKLPY
+265 PRGVRSLPF

-290 VIAGSVGDVAWARS
+290 VIAGSVSDVAWARA

-311 VPTVAEPVA
+311 VPTIAEPIA

-340 SDGAHSAVTT
+340 GDGEYSAVTT

-373 DINVVALSDTRNVT
+373 DINVIALSDTRNVT
-387 DVFDNVDEV
+387 DVFGNVDEV
-396 GSTVRPRGE
+396 GSSVRPHGE
-405 QPESWLQVARAI
+405 QPETWLQVARAI
-417 SDMGVNQVRDGLA
+417 SDMGAGQVRDALA

-469 LPFDGVQAIAN
+469 LPFDGVQTIAN

-559 GAESLRT
+559 GAENLRT

-588 LCAGFGVEHKLA
+588 LCAGFGIEHKLA
-600 TSVEELATVIDEH
+600 TNVEELAMAIDEH
-613 AEIGGS
+613 AEIGAH

-625 VKVSRRGRQEIERR
+625 VKVSRGGRREIEKR
-639 IAGTR
+639 IAGA

>member
-1 MTNADSSSQDPAQDP
+1 M
-16 TQGSGTRSAADSAA
+16 
-30 HSAALTSPIAVRA
+30 RA

-106 QPVPVVMTSGTAVAN
+106 RPVPVVMTSGTAVAN

-171 AGELALE
+171 TGELALE
-178 GTVAD
+178 GAA
-183 AGTGQAPKRTDATA
+183 AGAAG
-197 ELRDLVRKLIAAATD
+197 ELRDLVRKLINAATD

-237 SLWAGEIAAAEDAA
+237 SLWAGEIAAAGDAA
-251 EDAATTEG
+251 EDAETTEG
-259 AHDSHA
+259 AQASHA
-265 PGQPARGTRKLPY
+265 PAQPARGSRKLPY

-285 SRRTL
+285 SHRTL
-290 VIAGSVGDVAWARS
+290 VIAGSVSDVAWARS

-311 VPTVAEPVA
+311 VPTIAEPVA

-373 DINVVALSDTRNVT
+373 DINVIALSDTRNVT

-396 GSTVRPRGE
+396 GSTVQPRGE

-430 EHEPFTAV
+430 EREPFTAV

-576 VFGTP
+576 IFGTP

-600 TSVEELATVIDEH
+600 TSVEELATAIDEH

-625 VKVSRRGRQEIERR
+625 VKVSRRGRQEIEKR

>member
-16 TQGSGTRSAADSAA
+16 TQGSAV
-30 HSAALTSPIAVRA
+30 HSAALPSPVAVRA

-171 AGELALE
+171 TGELALE
-178 GTVAD
+178 GAA
-183 AGTGQAPKRTDATA
+183 AGAAG

-265 PGQPARGTRKLPY
+265 PSQPTRGPRKLPY
-278 GQVEVDL
+278 GQVDVDL

-290 VIAGSVGDVAWARS
+290 VIAGSVTDTAWARS

-311 VPTVAEPVA
+311 VPTIAEPVA

-340 SDGAHSAVTT
+340 SDGEHSAVTT

-373 DINVVALSDTRNVT
+373 DINVIALSDTRNIT

-405 QPESWLQVARAI
+405 QPESWLQVAHAI

-600 TSVEELATVIDEH
+600 TSVEELAAAIDEH

-625 VKVSRRGRQEIERR
+625 VKVSRRGRQEIEKR

>member
-1 MTNADSSSQDPAQDP
+1 M
-16 TQGSGTRSAADSAA
+16 
-30 HSAALTSPIAVRA
+30 RA

-106 QPVPVVMTSGTAVAN
+106 RPVPVVMTSGTAVAN

-157 QAEIFGTHSVCTLN
+157 QAEIFGAHSVCTLN
-171 AGELALE
+171 TGELALE
-178 GTVAD
+178 GAA
-183 AGTGQAPKRTDATA
+183 AGAAG
-197 ELRDLVRKLIAAATD
+197 ELRDLVRKLINAATD

-237 SLWAGEIAAAEDAA
+237 SLWAGEIAAAGDAA
-251 EDAATTEG
+251 EDAETTEG
-259 AHDSHA
+259 AQASHA
-265 PGQPARGTRKLPY
+265 PAQPARGSRKLPY

-290 VIAGSVGDVAWARS
+290 VIAGSVSDVAWARS

-311 VPTVAEPVA
+311 VPTIAEPVA

-373 DINVVALSDTRNVT
+373 DINVIALSDTRNVT

-405 QPESWLQVARAI
+405 QPESWLQVAHAI

-430 EHEPFTAV
+430 EREPFTAV

-469 LPFDGVQAIAN
+469 LPFDGVQTIAN

-566 FADGTAAFER
+566 FADGTEAFER

-600 TSVEELATVIDEH
+600 TSVEELATAIDEH

-625 VKVSRRGRQEIERR
+625 VKVSRRGRQEIEKR
-639 IAGTR
+639 IAGKR

>member
-16 TQGSGTRSAADSAA
+16 SQGSAAN
-30 HSAALTSPIAVRA
+30 SAALTSPVAVRA

-157 QAEIFGTHSVCTLN
+157 QAEIFGSHSVCTLN
-171 AGELALE
+171 TGELALE
-178 GTVAD
+178 GAAAD
-183 AGTGQAPKRTDATA
+183 TTA

-251 EDAATTEG
+251 EDVATTEG
-259 AHDSHA
+259 TQDSRT
-265 PGQPARGTRKLPY
+265 PSQYARGPRKLPY
-278 GQVEVDL
+278 GQVDVDL

-290 VIAGSVGDVAWARS
+290 VIAGSVTDTAWARS

-311 VPTVAEPVA
+311 VPTIAEPIA

-340 SDGAHSAVTT
+340 SDGEHSAVTT

-373 DINVVALSDTRNVT
+373 DIHVIALSDTRNVT

-430 EHEPFTAV
+430 EHDPFTAV

-499 HAHADP
+499 HARADP

-576 VFGTP
+576 IFGTP

-600 TSVEELATVIDEH
+600 TSVEELATAIDEH

-625 VKVSRRGRQEIERR
+625 VKVSRRGRQEIEKR
-639 IAGTR
+639 IAGKR

>member
-106 QPVPVVMTSGTAVAN
+106 RPVPVVMTSGTAVAN

-171 AGELALE
+171 TGELALE
-178 GTVAD
+178 GAA
-183 AGTGQAPKRTDATA
+183 AGAAG
-197 ELRDLVRKLIAAATD
+197 ELRDLVRKLINAATD

-251 EDAATTEG
+251 TTEG

-265 PGQPARGTRKLPY
+265 PSQPTRGPRKLPY

-290 VIAGSVGDVAWARS
+290 VIAGSVSDVAWARS

-340 SDGAHSAVTT
+340 SDGEHSAVTI

-373 DINVVALSDTRNVT
+373 DINVIALSDTRNVT

-417 SDMGVNQVRDGLA
+417 NDMGVNQVRDGLA

-559 GAESLRT
+559 GAENLRT

-625 VKVSRRGRQEIERR
+625 VKVSRRGRQEIEKR